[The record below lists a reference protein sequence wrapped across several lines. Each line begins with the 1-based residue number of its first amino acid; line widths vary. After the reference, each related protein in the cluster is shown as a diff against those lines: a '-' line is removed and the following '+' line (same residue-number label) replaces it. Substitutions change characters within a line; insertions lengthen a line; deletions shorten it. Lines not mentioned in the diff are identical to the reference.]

1 MEKTNSNIMKTKE
14 QYEKEFEFQRKVI
27 DFLLAQQ
34 RGETATDLLTNI
46 LSQEK
51 EISVNDALA
60 IIEESKQVVYFG
72 LQKGVN

>member
-1 MEKTNSNIMKTKE
+1 MKTKE